1 METNLL
7 IRAQER
13 LQTVTARLER
23 VRLMTRKRKLEGLVN
38 ERDLDLVMRLDADVE
53 RAAARVKEMSRSN
66 AAASN
71 VAEMDHFDVPGR
83 G

>member
-1 METNLL
+1 METYLL
-7 IRAQER
+7 MRAEER
-13 LQTVTARLER
+13 LQTVTARLVR
-23 VRLMTRKRKLEGLVN
+23 VRLMTRKRKLEGLAN
-38 ERDLDLVMRLDADVE
+38 ERDLDLVMRLDAEVE

-71 VAEMDHFDVPGR
+71 VAEVDHFDGTER